1 MSNTKYRE
9 LCINGYDSSTVSTGC
24 PVLIMHWPNRTWSD
38 LWYDGSFHFGN
49 HASYNNGADLHAT
62 NYYTDS
68 DIRYKNVIKHS
79 CIDLLSLA
87 TLPLFLYTWNDN
99 RDNIIHIGSSA
110 QAVEQVIPQ
119 LVTEDS
125 TGFKSLNYS
134 ILGTVAGITAC
145 KELVSQK
152 SEIEMLKER
161 VKQLEQLLKMY
172 NG

>member
-1 MSNTKYRE
+1 
-9 LCINGYDSSTVSTGC
+9 
-24 PVLIMHWPNRTWSD
+24 MHWPDRKYLDIWLDST
-38 LWYDGSFHFGN
+38 GFHFGE
-49 HASYNNGADLHAT
+49 HASYNNGADLHAK
-62 NYYTDS
+62 NYYADS
-68 DIRYKNVIKHS
+68 DIRYKNVIKYS
-79 CIDLLSLA
+79 CVDLPSLA
-87 TLPLFLYTWNDN
+87 ALPLFLYTWNDN

-110 QAVEQVIPQ
+110 QAVEQIIPQ

-161 VKQLEQLLKMY
+161 VKQLEQQLKMY